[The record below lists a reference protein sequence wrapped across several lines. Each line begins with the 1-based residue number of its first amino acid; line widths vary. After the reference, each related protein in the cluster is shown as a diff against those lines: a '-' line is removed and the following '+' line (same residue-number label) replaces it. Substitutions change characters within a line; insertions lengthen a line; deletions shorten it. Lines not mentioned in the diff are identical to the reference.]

1 MNGLHYNNIKRSF
14 GLWHLVMILFG
25 FLLFG
30 CNDFLT
36 TAPADK
42 YTQTNFWKNADEVE
56 AGLTGVYTVLRGY
69 HASMIFN
76 SDNLTPNA
84 VRFDD
89 PGGWRAVARG
99 DALTTNVLFSN
110 AWTSDYNG
118 IGRAN
123 TVLAN
128 ADRAGMEAAQA
139 ERIKGEAKFLRAFFY
154 ADLLDK
160 FGGVPLITDQPNPSQ
175 GSQGRASEAEIL
187 KLILDDLTDAAS
199 SLPVDNDPGRATKGA
214 ALALKARVLLYHS
227 KWEEAAAAAR
237 EVINLGKYALYP
249 DYGALFKVQHEHN
262 EEVIWD
268 IEFKLPRFGHDFVDQ
283 ATIHT
288 HPAPLKELI
297 DAYYMR
303 DGKPA
308 NASSLYDP
316 SDPYK
321 NRDPRLYAT
330 VRIIGSMFNGSVTK
344 ASDVPETFIGAKKW
358 MPYSDDTHMQEIP
371 AGQSEV
377 NPIVIRYGGVL
388 LTYAE
393 AENEASG
400 PVQSVYDAVNQ
411 IRQRPSVNMPK
422 LKSGLS
428 QAEMREVIR
437 HERRI
442 ELAMEGY
449 YYTDIRRWGIAE
461 KVMNGAVH
469 NFNND
474 VYENRRY
481 EAPKDNLWAI
491 PTNQID
497 LNPNLEQ
504 NNGW

>member
-1 MNGLHYNNIKRSF
+1 MKRSF
-14 GLWHLVMILFG
+14 KLWHLGIIAFS
-25 FLLFG
+25 FLQFG
-30 CNDFLT
+30 CDDFLT
-36 TAPADK
+36 TSPADK

-69 HASMIFN
+69 HASRIFN
-76 SDNLTPNA
+76 GDNLTPNA

-89 PGGWRAVARG
+89 PGGWRAIARG
-99 DALTTNVLFSN
+99 DALTTNVLFSD
-110 AWTSDYNG
+110 AWTSNYNG

-128 ADRAGMEAAQA
+128 ADLAGLAEGQA

-160 FGGVPLITDQPNPSQ
+160 FGGVPLITEQPDPAQ
-175 GSQGRASEAEIL
+175 GSQGRAGEAEIL
-187 KLILDDLTDAAS
+187 SLILEDLTGAAS
-199 SLPVDNDPGRATKGA
+199 ALPVDNDPGRATKGA
-214 ALALKARVLLYHS
+214 ALALKARVLLYHGR
-227 KWEEAAAAAR
+227 WQEAAEAAR
-237 EVINLGKYALYP
+237 QVIDLGKYSLYP
-249 DYGALFKVQHEHN
+249 NYGDLFKVQHEHN

-268 IEFKLPRFGHDFVDQ
+268 IEFQLPRFPHNFVDQ

-297 DAYYMR
+297 DAYFMR
-303 DGKPA
+303 DGEP
-308 NASSLYDP
+308 SDVSQLYDP
-316 SDPYK
+316 SAPYM
-321 NRDPRLYAT
+321 NRDPRLYQT
-330 VRIIGSMFNGSVTK
+330 VRLIGSMFNGSITEP
-344 ASDVPETFIGAKKW
+344 SDVPETFIGAKKW
-358 MPYSDDTHMQEIP
+358 IPYADDTHTQEIP

-388 LTYAE
+388 LIYAE

-400 PVQSVYDAVNQ
+400 PVQSVYDAINQ
-411 IRQRPSVNMPK
+411 IRQRPGVNMPK
-422 LKSGLS
+422 LKPGLS
-428 QAEMREVIR
+428 QAEMREIIR

-461 KVMNGAVH
+461 KVMNGPVH
-469 NFNND
+469 NFYGD
-474 VYENRRY
+474 IYENRRY
-481 EAPKDNLWAI
+481 ETAKDNLWAI

-504 NNGW
+504 NTGW